1 MILLRVWSSHRVIGK
16 TLICDCCSTF
26 SRRGF
31 VSEVQTSDKGKI
43 IRVVT
48 EMTVFA
54 LTLFLLKWT
63 QRGSVSDYVGRS
75 VGHFRPWNIITATG
89 WIAVKLHEDVC
100 SARRND
106 SNDLGDLIFLLAT
119 TVRFTSVGFEFEKSR
134 LGGME
139 FLWWIFFFFLAFSL
153 YLNRKAQS
161 LTGKS
166 GEREREKGMTCREKS
181 HRLSLQDGFSTDI
194 NLPFWL
200 NCSNFLWLCIR
211 RHDIIRLLNI

>member
-16 TLICDCCSTF
+16 TLICDCCRTF

-31 VSEVQTSDKGKI
+31 ISEVQASDKRKI

-48 EMTVFA
+48 ETTVFA

-100 SARRND
+100 GARRND
-106 SNDLGDLIFLLAT
+106 SNDSGDLIFLLAT
-119 TVRFTSVGFEFEKSR
+119 TVRFTSVGLSLKS
-134 LGGME
+134 LALEGWNFFDG
-139 FLWWIFFFFLAFSL
+139 FFIFFWPLACIWIGKL
-153 YLNRKAQS
+153 RVWQGNR
-161 LTGKS
+161 G
-166 GEREREKGMTCREKS
+166 REREKRGWHAGKRATGLACRMDLVQTLIS
-181 HRLSLQDGFSTDI
+181 HSG
-194 NLPFWL
+194 
-200 NCSNFLWLCIR
+200 
-211 RHDIIRLLNI
+211 